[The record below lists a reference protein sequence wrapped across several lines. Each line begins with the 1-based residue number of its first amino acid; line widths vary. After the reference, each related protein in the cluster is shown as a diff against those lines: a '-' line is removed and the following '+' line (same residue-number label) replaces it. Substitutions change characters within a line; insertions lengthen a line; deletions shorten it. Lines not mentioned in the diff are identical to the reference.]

1 MKGSKKQVGWLERKL
16 TNPKFRKAFRKE
28 YEKLSIGEQL
38 LLLRIG
44 AGMTQAEVARKVG
57 TTASAISR
65 YENAEYDRYEL
76 QTLRKIVE
84 GCGGTLHISMRSGD
98 KKRAA

>member
-1 MKGSKKQVGWLERKL
+1 MSEKKEPSWLERKL
-16 TNPKFRKAFRKE
+16 KNPKFRKGFHEA
-28 YEKLSIGEQL
+28 YHKLSIGEQL
-38 LLLRIG
+38 VKLRLE
-44 AGMTQAEVARKVG
+44 AELTQAEVARRVG

-84 GCGGTLHISMRSGD
+84 ACGGTLQILMSHPKS
-98 KKRAA
+98 KRAA